1 MNDLKKAIS
10 YFFFIQKFFKSK
22 RLFFILSLYI
32 LATITE
38 ILNIGLI
45 IPFVNILIYPENIND
60 NYFFLNYLYLNYNFS
75 GNIVKIYFLLAI
87 VFLFLLKTIFLITSY
102 KIQLNFYAEMRY
114 KIANFF
120 FNIHITMPYDYYI
133 NEKKTPNLIR
143 NISMVSASYSSFLER
158 FLIVLNDLILF
169 VGVLFYFVIFYFE
182 IFITIFLPLG
192 IFGIIFYL
200 STKNIFFNLGDRLL
214 ILTSEIIK
222 STKDALDNIL
232 QIKLLRKEQYFI
244 KKFYTLSKENS
255 FKIAKLG
262 FFQTLPKILVELIGV
277 VVIVSILIFLIST
290 GVSKEEIISVLM
302 VVLIISYRAIPFF
315 TKSINFLNY
324 YNSFVP
330 NMIILKEE
338 IAKYD
343 KNISNKEYELSKNK
357 IEVENLESIK
367 LINVCYKYKTNE
379 NYLFKDVSLKLQKN
393 QIYGVSGE
401 SGSGKSTLV
410 NIIVGLLKPTNGEI
424 EINNKSLDNFYMKSI
439 SYVSQKN
446 YLQNLSLK
454 QNIGFGLDDH
464 LIDNNKINE
473 CIKLAKLDDLVNSL
487 SDGIHTQ
494 VSEFGDNLSVGQI
507 QRVSIAR
514 SLYINSNLIIFDE
527 PTSSLDKRNKLDIQD
542 MIKKIKKDRIIV
554 VISHDK
560 DELEICDKIFTI
572 NNKVIEN

>member
-22 RLFFILSLYI
+22 RLFLILSLYI

-45 IPFVNILIYPENIND
+45 IPFVNILIYPENINN
-60 NYFFLNYLYLNYNFS
+60 NYFLLSYLHFNYNFS
-75 GNIVKIYFLLAI
+75 GNIVKVYFLLAI

-357 IEVENLESIK
+357 IEVEDLESIK